1 MKKILTLLIFISFNY
16 FSISYANEKKILIK
30 YKINEDLITNYD
42 IIREA
47 KYLKALNKELENIQT
62 QQLYELAKNSL
73 IREKVKKYEI
83 EKYYQINYEAES
95 INVYIESLMKK
106 LGIEEKSDFEK
117 YLSQNETS
125 IKEIKKTY
133 N

>member
-1 MKKILTLLIFISFNY
+1 MQTK
-16 FSISYANEKKILIK
+16 KKILIK

-125 IKEIKKTY
+125 IKEIKKKLIIEQTWNKMILQIY
-133 N
+133 KIEFQ

>member
-1 MKKILTLLIFISFNY
+1 MKKILTLLIFISLNY

-62 QQLYELAKNSL
+62 QQLYELANSL
-73 IREKVKKYEI
+73 IR
-83 EKYYQINYEAES
+83 
-95 INVYIESLMKK
+95 KK
-106 LGIEEKSDFEK
+106 LKNMKLKSTTKSTTRRSLLMFILK
-117 YLSQNETS
+117 A
-125 IKEIKKTY
+125 
-133 N
+133 

>member
-1 MKKILTLLIFISFNY
+1 
-16 FSISYANEKKILIK
+16 
-30 YKINEDLITNYD
+30 
-42 IIREA
+42 
-47 KYLKALNKELENIQT
+47 
-62 QQLYELAKNSL
+62 
-73 IREKVKKYEI
+73 
-83 EKYYQINYEAES
+83 
-95 INVYIESLMKK
+95 MKK